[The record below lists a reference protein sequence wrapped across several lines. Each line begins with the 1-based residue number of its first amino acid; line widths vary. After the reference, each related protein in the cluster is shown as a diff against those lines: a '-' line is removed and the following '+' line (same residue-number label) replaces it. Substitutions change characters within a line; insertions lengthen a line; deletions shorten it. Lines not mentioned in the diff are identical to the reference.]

1 MKNQNNLKEAIFYFI
16 IIATILFIFFGS
28 VSCNPIK
35 RVLSNQGKRDQ
46 MAAEIIKLGYCIN
59 DTIIVELHDTISTKD
74 TIDLPLIITD
84 TLLRNDTLIIWETKF
99 KDIVTTKVITQKLDR
114 VVIDSAKVNVLQKEL
129 AELKIKFA
137 DVDQRRK
144 NWRMQFGAAFS
155 ALIFAMISIVILI
168 KYHARSNNFR
178 KN

>member
-1 MKNQNNLKEAIFYFI
+1 MKNQNHIKEAIFYFI
-16 IIATILFIFFGS
+16 IIATILFIFFGA

-35 RVLSNQGKRDQ
+35 KVLKNPVKKDQ

-59 DTIIVELHDTISTKD
+59 DTIIFELHDTISTTD
-74 TIDLPLIITD
+74 TIDVPVIITD
-84 TLLRNDTLIIWETKF
+84 SLFRNDTLFFWETKYL
-99 KDIVTTKVITQKLDR
+99 DIVTTKVITKQLDR
-114 VVIDSAKVNVLQKEL
+114 VVIDSAKIKLLEKEL

-144 NWRMQFGAAFS
+144 NWRTQFGAAFS
-155 ALIFAMISIVILI
+155 ALMFAIISIVVLI
-168 KYHARSNNFR
+168 KYHARQNNFT

>member
-16 IIATILFIFFGS
+16 IIATILFIFFGL
-28 VSCNPIK
+28 VGCNPIK
-35 RVLSNQGKRDQ
+35 RVLSNQAKRDQ

-59 DTIIVELHDTISTKD
+59 DTIIVELNDTITSVD
-74 TIDLPLIITD
+74 TIDVPVIITD
-84 TLLRNDTLIIWETKF
+84 TLLRNDTLIIREYKN
-99 KDIVTTKVITQKLDR
+99 IVTTNVITRKLHK

-155 ALIFAMISIVILI
+155 ALIFAMISIIILI